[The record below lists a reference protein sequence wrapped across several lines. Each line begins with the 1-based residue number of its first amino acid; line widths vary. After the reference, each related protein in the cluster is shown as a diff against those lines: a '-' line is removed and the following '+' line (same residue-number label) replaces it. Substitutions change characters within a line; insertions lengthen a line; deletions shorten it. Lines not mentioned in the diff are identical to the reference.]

1 MTTIKIFLTPK
12 GLDLC
17 FVAMITTTQ
26 EIRKV
31 PELKCIWKRAP
42 SIQGEFYALHFAS
55 VADIPEDV
63 WNAALENGSSFLN
76 LNYLRALE
84 EAHDGG
90 LELRYVMFRD
100 HEENFIGVSAF
111 QITHFMTSEDAYSNA
126 FLKWLNK
133 VTQFIRRGHIHNILI
148 CGNAFATGE
157 HGFHF
162 NQSLSGDEQVRL
174 VLDAMFQISDTE
186 RKKGRPICAM
196 LAKDFYPTSSE
207 ISKAFSKRKFSA
219 FQVDHNMV
227 MPIRRSWMNFEDY
240 MADLNTKCRTKA
252 KSAYKRSEKIT
263 IKRLNASAIREY
275 AERMQELYNAVYEKA
290 DFRLGKLNIHGL
302 EGIHNPNEGDF
313 TVCGYFLE
321 EKMVGFSTSMK
332 NGQSLEAHVIGIDY
346 SVNRDYA
353 IYQRMLYN
361 YVELAIELKVDR
373 IIFGRTAAEIKS
385 TIGAVPVDLTC
396 CVFHPKKISNAL
408 LNLILNY
415 VKPSDYPHRNPW
427 RADVEEQLK
436 SFPIVP

>member
-1 MTTIKIFLTPK
+1 
-12 GLDLC
+12 
-17 FVAMITTTQ
+17 MITTTQ

-31 PELKCIWKRAP
+31 PELKCIWKRA
-42 SIQGEFYALHFAS
+42 SSLQGEYYALHFGS
-55 VADIPEDV
+55 VADIPEEE
-63 WNAALENGSSFLN
+63 WNKALGNGSTFLN

-84 EAHDGG
+84 EAHDVG
-90 LELRYVMFRD
+90 LELRYVMFRNSTD
-100 HEENFIGVSAF
+100 QFVGVAAF
-111 QITHFMTSEDAYSNA
+111 QITHFVTSDDAYSNA

-133 VTQFIRRGHIHNILI
+133 ATQFIRRGHIHNILI

-162 NQSLSGDEQVRL
+162 NSILTGDEQVRL
-174 VLDAMFQISDTE
+174 ILDAMFQISAVE
-186 RKKGRPICAM
+186 RSKGKPICAM
-196 LAKDFYPTSSE
+196 LSKDFYPSSGE
-207 ISKAFSKRKFSA
+207 VSKAFSRRRFSS

-227 MPIRRSWMNFEDY
+227 MPIRNTWKTFDDY
-240 MADLNTKCRTKA
+240 LADLNTKCRTKA
-252 KSAYKRSEKIT
+252 KSAFKRSEKVI
-263 IKRLNASAIREY
+263 IKRLDSAAIREH
-275 AERMQELYNAVYEKA
+275 AETMQALYDAVYEKA
-290 DFRLGKLNIHGL
+290 DFRLGKMNIHGL
-302 EGIHNPNEGDF
+302 EGIQHPTDSDF
-313 TVCGYFLE
+313 CVCGYFLE
-321 EKMVGFSTSMK
+321 DKMVGFSTSMK

-361 YVELAIELKVDR
+361 YVEIAIERKVDR

-396 CVFHPKKISNAL
+396 CVFHPRKISNAL

-427 RADVEEQLK
+427 RVEVEEQLK
-436 SFPIVP
+436 KIPINP